1 MKVAETKKRVV
12 ALAGQPNCGKSSVF
26 TMLTGVHQHIAN
38 YPGITVDIKKGKLT
52 HDGGFS
58 VEIVDLPGM
67 YSLTS
72 FSEEERAASD
82 FLLEHRP
89 DRIVNVV
96 DSSNLSRHLY
106 LTLQL
111 IETGVP
117 LLLDMNMADVAKSH
131 SIEIDGSLLS
141 RVLGVPVVF
150 TEAHREKG
158 KKELISGI
166 LEEIPISAR
175 ATVSVDY
182 GPLETVI
189 GEVSKALESSCDNMP
204 LGSRWMA
211 LKLLE
216 EDENIWRVFN
226 SIPGSEHALEL
237 ARAGVDNAITA
248 LGVPPAQF
256 IALKRH
262 EKAREIENRV
272 SKKGERVESL
282 SEKVDRFVLHPV
294 AGLFVLAGV
303 MFSLYELA
311 IVQGYRLTSYSW
323 PLLSWIRDHIA
334 GMLPGERLLVDP
346 FLRTAVLYVVD
357 GVMAVV
363 NYVPIFLILF
373 ALVAVLE
380 DGGYMPRMS
389 FVLDRLFRRFGLHGQ
404 SVLPLV
410 LGGVFV
416 GGCAVPG
423 VMATRGIPDRRARLA
438 TIMVVPLM
446 NCLAKVPFYALLVS
460 IYFPATQSMAM
471 FFIATITLIVALIVS
486 KVLTLTVLKHEPR
499 APFMM
504 EMPSY
509 HLPALRHVS
518 RRSLHRTWMFLR
530 KIFTIVVVASALIF
544 FLTQY
549 PGLDET
555 VVKNLDAGMN
565 DAISVLGEQT
575 AGTRYKA
582 VFEDREQ
589 ISAVAEYWQRYRKA
603 LMIAGGDRNARNRV
617 TEEFRQ
623 ENPVFVEIV
632 TAKTD
637 MDAVKANRALVA
649 FMRTRMELRSE
660 HGKLQVRNSFMGKAG
675 SWLEGVTRFAGFN
688 WRINVALLSSFA
700 AKENVVATLGSLY
713 KPSEAGERLEERMA
727 REEGAMTPL
736 HALAMM
742 VFMALYPPCIATLLV
757 VLSESGS
764 LWWMILTLLYP
775 LLLGLLF
782 AILIFTGGSVL
793 GLTGVQAMAVFYVS
807 MLVVAFLVS
816 RISDPEEKKILNEGR

>member
-1 MKVAETKKRVV
+1 
-12 ALAGQPNCGKSSVF
+12 
-26 TMLTGVHQHIAN
+26 
-38 YPGITVDIKKGKLT
+38 
-52 HDGGFS
+52 
-58 VEIVDLPGM
+58 
-67 YSLTS
+67 
-72 FSEEERAASD
+72 
-82 FLLEHRP
+82 
-89 DRIVNVV
+89 
-96 DSSNLSRHLY
+96 
-106 LTLQL
+106 
-111 IETGVP
+111 
-117 LLLDMNMADVAKSH
+117 
-131 SIEIDGSLLS
+131 
-141 RVLGVPVVF
+141 
-150 TEAHREKG
+150 
-158 KKELISGI
+158 
-166 LEEIPISAR
+166 
-175 ATVSVDY
+175 
-182 GPLETVI
+182 
-189 GEVSKALESSCDNMP
+189 
-204 LGSRWMA
+204 
-211 LKLLE
+211 
-216 EDENIWRVFN
+216 
-226 SIPGSEHALEL
+226 
-237 ARAGVDNAITA
+237 
-248 LGVPPAQF
+248 
-256 IALKRH
+256 
-262 EKAREIENRV
+262 
-272 SKKGERVESL
+272 
-282 SEKVDRFVLHPV
+282 
-294 AGLFVLAGV
+294 
-303 MFSLYELA
+303 
-311 IVQGYRLTSYSW
+311 
-323 PLLSWIRDHIA
+323 
-334 GMLPGERLLVDP
+334 
-346 FLRTAVLYVVD
+346 
-357 GVMAVV
+357 
-363 NYVPIFLILF
+363 
-373 ALVAVLE
+373 
-380 DGGYMPRMS
+380 
-389 FVLDRLFRRFGLHGQ
+389 
-404 SVLPLV
+404 
-410 LGGVFV
+410 
-416 GGCAVPG
+416 
-423 VMATRGIPDRRARLA
+423 
-438 TIMVVPLM
+438 M

-486 KVLTLTVLKHEPR
+486 KVLTLTVLKHEPS